1 MSVDDADWTGLRDP
15 RQLESLFPQAREH
28 KLTAP
33 AHTGVAVLLHHS
45 LFHRGTARISDPSD
59 SHPWRPMFK
68 FIFSSELAAAVLHF
82 LLAARSVLRLTCA
95 SAAALLLLLRCCYTV
110 QELARPRSPHGTPT
124 PLPPTGIAQVC
135 RAEWKARAPRS
146 GDG

>member
-1 MSVDDADWTGLRDP
+1 MSVDDADWSDLRDP
-15 RQLESLFPQAREH
+15 TQLESLFPRAREH

-68 FIFSSELAAAVLHF
+68 FIFSSESRRRRHALHLPAASHAAAV
-82 LLAARSVLRLTCA
+82 
-95 SAAALLLLLRCCYTV
+95 
-110 QELARPRSPHGTPT
+110 P
-124 PLPPTGIAQVC
+124 
-135 RAEWKARAPRS
+135 
-146 GDG
+146 